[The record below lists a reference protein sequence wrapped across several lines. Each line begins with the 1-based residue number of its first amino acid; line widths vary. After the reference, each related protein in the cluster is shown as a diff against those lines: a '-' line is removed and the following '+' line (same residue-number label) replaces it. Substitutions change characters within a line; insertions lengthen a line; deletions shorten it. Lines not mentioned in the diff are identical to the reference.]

1 MKKIGLV
8 ILGIIVAAA
17 VIHFWGITAST
28 LVLFVIG
35 AFTAGYFLGR
45 RRRVVK

>member
-1 MKKIGLV
+1 MRKVGLV
-8 ILGIIVAAA
+8 IIGILLVAA

-35 AFTAGYFLGR
+35 AFIGGFLLGR
-45 RRRVVK
+45 RRR